1 MNGLRD
7 DGVVGLLGRIR
18 RKNIFTQILFL
29 AEVILDGIGI
39 ADFGLLGV
47 YSL

>member
-39 ADFGLLGV
+39 AYLGLLGV
-47 YSL
+47 YDL